1 MRADAGQVCQDHI
14 SMFDYGFNNFQKV
27 EVPGGAVTIPK
38 DVQVSD
44 LTNTDNSY
52 YYGTDY
58 YVGSGSEEVQAEEPS
73 VIAAEET
80 TPTPEVTPESADS
93 NTGQDEKTQTVYRY
107 VIYILAGLIAVT
119 LVVTIVSGIRK
130 HMKRKNEEEI
140 LMDFSLLFSLICLS
154 TRNPCTGTI
163 YIIRTDT
170 GVGCHSAGAGQVVPG
185 VAKFQPSGNHPAG
198 LIKVIPLSVNV
209 FPAIR

>member
-1 MRADAGQVCQDHI
+1 
-14 SMFDYGFNNFQKV
+14 MFDYGFNNFQKV
-27 EVPGGAVTIPK
+27 EVSGGAVTIPK

-107 VIYILAGLIAVT
+107 VIYILAGLIASY
-119 LVVTIVSGIRK
+119 SGSYDCFRNSK
-130 HMKRKNEEEI
+130 TYEKEKKKEEI
-140 LMDFSLLFSLICLS
+140 LMDFSLLFFLDLFKHQESMH
-154 TRNPCTGTI
+154 RNRLHNRNR
-163 YIIRTDT
+163 Y
-170 GVGCHSAGAGQVVPG
+170 GCWLP
-185 VAKFQPSGNHPAG
+185 
-198 LIKVIPLSVNV
+198 
-209 FPAIR
+209 

>member
-1 MRADAGQVCQDHI
+1 
-14 SMFDYGFNNFQKV
+14 MFDYGFNNFQKV
-27 EVPGGAVTIPK
+27 EVPGGAVTIPE

-58 YVGSGSEEVQAEEPS
+58 CVGSGSEEVQAEEPS

-80 TPTPEVTPESADS
+80 TPTPVTPESADS

-130 HMKRKNEEEI
+130 HMKKKEG
-140 LMDFSLLFSLICLS
+140 
-154 TRNPCTGTI
+154 RNPDGFSFFFLNLFKHQEPMHRNHLHNKNR
-163 YIIRTDT
+163 Y
-170 GVGCHSAGAGQVVPG
+170 GCWLP
-185 VAKFQPSGNHPAG
+185 
-198 LIKVIPLSVNV
+198 
-209 FPAIR
+209 